1 MHSLMNNV
9 AAMLNHSELHI
20 LAGEHR
26 ELVFINESHLDWHI
40 IQEAGSSLRLHI
52 LYLSDTSSEDEWQSS
67 ICIEQNGKGC
77 RTEVFG
83 MGLLHG
89 TQRADVITRVN
100 HNVGGGYSSQILKF
114 VLDDQSKGSFRGEL
128 KIQPDAQQTEAY
140 QTNRN
145 ILLSRQAEMLTEPQ
159 LEIYAD
165 DVKASHGATTGQ
177 LDESAL
183 FYMQQ
188 RCIDRESAT
197 KLLLVAFFDEVVKEL
212 SDENLREDIVER
224 ITNIL

>member
-1 MHSLMNNV
+1 
-9 AAMLNHSELHI
+9 MLNEII
-20 LAGEHR
+20 LQSGEKR
-26 ELVFINESHLDWHI
+26 ELVFINEPNMHWHI
-40 IQEAGSSLRLHI
+40 IQEANSSLRVHI
-52 LYLSDTSSEDEWQSS
+52 IYLSAEETSAEWRTTLTV
-67 ICIEQNGKGC
+67 EQNGTNC
-77 RTEVFG
+77 RTEIYA
-83 MGLLHG
+83 MGLIHQSQQAHLL
-89 TQRADVITRVN
+89 TRVY

-114 VLDDQSKGSFRGEL
+114 VLDDQAKGSFRGEL

-188 RCIDRESAT
+188 RCIDRDTAA
-197 KLLLVAFFDEVVKEL
+197 KLLLCAFFDEVIKTL
-212 SDENLREDIVER
+212 SDTQLQENLVEK
-224 ITNIL
+224 INQIL

>member
-1 MHSLMNNV
+1 
-9 AAMLNHSELHI
+9 
-20 LAGEHR
+20 
-26 ELVFINESHLDWHI
+26 
-40 IQEAGSSLRLHI
+40 
-52 LYLSDTSSEDEWQSS
+52 
-67 ICIEQNGKGC
+67 
-77 RTEVFG
+77 
-83 MGLLHG
+83 MGLLHDSQQAHMR
-89 TQRADVITRVN
+89 THVI
-100 HNVGGGYSSQILKF
+100 HNIGGGYSSQIIKF
-114 VLDDQSKGSFRGEL
+114 VLDDHANASFRGEL

-188 RCIDRESAT
+188 RCLDRETAT
-197 KLLLVAFFDEVVKEL
+197 KLLLQAFFDEVVSTI
-212 SDENLREDIVER
+212 SDESLKENITQQIQDI
-224 ITNIL
+224 L

>member
-1 MHSLMNNV
+1 
-9 AAMLNHSELHI
+9 MLNKITI
-20 LAGEHR
+20 LPAETR
-26 ELVFINESHLDWHI
+26 ELVLINEVNMDYHI
-40 IQEAGSSLRLHI
+40 VQEAGSVLRVHI
-52 LYLSDTSSEDEWQSS
+52 LYLSKDEKDAQWQSS
-67 ICIEQNGKGC
+67 LTIEQNGEGC
-77 RTEVFG
+77 RSEIYG
-83 MGLLHG
+83 MGLLHDSQQAHMR
-89 TQRADVITRVN
+89 THVI
-100 HNVGGGYSSQILKF
+100 HNIGGGYSSQIIKF
-114 VLDDQSKGSFRGEL
+114 VLDDHANASFRGEL

-188 RCIDRESAT
+188 RCLDRETAT
-197 KLLLVAFFDEVVKEL
+197 KLLLQAFFDEVVSTI
-212 SDENLREDIVER
+212 SDESLKENIAQQIQDI
-224 ITNIL
+224 L

>member
-1 MHSLMNNV
+1 MNCQQ
-9 AAMLNHSELHI
+9 LTIS
-20 LAGEHR
+20 AGETR
-26 ELVFINESHLDWHI
+26 EFVLLNEPDINWHI
-40 IQEAGSSLRLHI
+40 VQEQDSVLRLHV
-52 LYLSDTSSEDEWQSS
+52 LFLSDSEEADEQWHSS
-67 ICIEQNGKGC
+67 IAVEQNAPNC
-77 RTEVFG
+77 RTELYG

-89 TQRADVITRVN
+89 NQRAHVLTLVH
-100 HNVGGGYSSQILKF
+100 HNIGGGYSSQIFKF
-114 VLDDQSKGSFRGEL
+114 VLDDHAKGSYKGEL
-128 KIQPDAQQTEAY
+128 KILPNAQQTEAY

-188 RCIDRESAT
+188 RCIDRDTAA
-197 KLLLVAFFDEVVKEL
+197 KLLLCAFFDEVLKTL
-212 SDENLREDIVER
+212 SDTQLQER
-224 ITNIL
+224 LIEQINRIL